1 MAYIYQIV
9 NDINDKV
16 YVGKT
21 EFSIEKRFQQH
32 CQDSKKRRCEKRPL
46 YSAMRKYGIEH
57 FRVELL
63 EETDNPEER
72 EQYWIEQKN
81 SYGKTGYNATKR
93 GDGKRYLDYDLV
105 ISTYKE
111 IKNIR
116 KVAEQLNIS
125 SEQISNILHKNG
137 IEIKSSQEIN
147 IEKNSKSVKMF
158 SLNYNFIKEFDSCM
172 EAARYLIE
180 NNLSNCKLFTARTHI
195 SEVCQGKRITFAK
208 FIWEFSD
215 ESEEEKFLKT
225 LDKQN

>member
-32 CQDSKKRRCEKRPL
+32 CQDSKKQKCEKRPL

-57 FRVELL
+57 FRVELI

-72 EQYWIEQKN
+72 EQYWIKQKK

-93 GDGKRYLDYDLV
+93 GDGKRYLDYNLI
-105 ISTYKE
+105 ISVYKE
-111 IKNIR
+111 LKSVR
-116 KVAEQLNIS
+116 KVADQLNIS
-125 SEQISNILHKNG
+125 TDQVSHILHKNE

-147 IEKNSKSVKMF
+147 AEENSKSVKMF
-158 SLNYNFIKEFDSCM
+158 SLDYKLIKEFSSCA

-180 NNLSNCKLFTARTHI
+180 NNFSNCKFTTARTHI
-195 SEVCQGKRITFAK
+195 SEVCQGKRMTFAK
-208 FIWEFSD
+208 FIWKFSNEF
-215 ESEEEKFLKT
+215 EEEISEST
-225 LDKQN
+225 